1 MQPTTQDIECDILVL
16 GGGLGG
22 CAAAIRAARQGH
34 KVCLTEANP
43 WLGGQLT
50 AQGVSALDEHQYIE
64 HAGTTALYSEL
75 REQIRN
81 RYRER
86 YQLSDKALAAP
97 FFNPGDNWGNHLC
110 CEPRAALA
118 ALLSMLLP
126 QIEAGRLQIFY
137 YAHLLSAELTGTSIN
152 TVTVAQP
159 DFTRQLRFH
168 AAYYLDATELG
179 DLLPLLESPG
189 AHDTPSQQTDGPHP
203 TAHLT
208 FSYPFA
214 VDFRPNEKHT
224 IPTPPDYAYN
234 REHQPY
240 TPSMHYGEHEQSN
253 TLFTP
258 VEGLPGPLWTYR
270 RILAAEQFA
279 PGQVAGDV
287 SLVHWAGTTLGKGN
301 LIDADPE
308 TRIALLQR
316 AKNLSLGLLYWLQT
330 EAPRDDGQGCGYPEL
345 RLRPDIMGTSDGL
358 SQTPYTCQSRHI
370 IALRPLDEQSLRG
383 SSDTDP
389 RAAFFADSIGIG
401 HHPSDKH
408 GNTTPL
414 TALSTKAFQ
423 IPLSALIPTT
433 IDNML
438 PACKNLGI
446 SHSLSGLLRPHP
458 IEWNLGEAA
467 ATLASFCLKNN
478 AKPQTVVTNET
489 LLQTFQI
496 QLLQQGVPIHWYT
509 DLPTDHPAFASAQ
522 LLAIKNLWPGEA
534 NHLHFNPDQLLS
546 DDEVNKHLQI
556 AEINADGTPPLSRG
570 ELARLIAGQRF
581 GLNAQWEL
589 PGG

>member
-1 MQPTTQDIECDILVL
+1 MQPTSQDIECDILVL

-22 CAAAIRAARQGH
+22 CAAAIRATRQGH

-64 HAGTTALYSEL
+64 HAGTTALYGEL

-137 YAHLLSAELTGTSIN
+137 HAHLVSAELTGTSIN

-159 DFTRQLRFH
+159 DFSRQLRFH
-168 AAYYLDATELG
+168 ATYYLDATELG
-179 DLLPLLESPG
+179 DLLPLLDSPG
-189 AHDTPSQQTDGPHP
+189 ATDTPSQQTDGPHP
-203 TAHLT
+203 PAHLT

-224 IPTPPDYAYN
+224 ISTPPDYAYN

-240 TPSMHYGEHEQSN
+240 TLRMSDGERERSN
-253 TLFTP
+253 TFFAA
-258 VEGLPGPLWTYR
+258 VDGLPGPLWTYR

-287 SLVHWAGTTLGKGN
+287 SLVHWAGTALGEGN
-301 LIDADPE
+301 IIDADQE

-370 IALRPLDEQSLRG
+370 LALRPLDDQSLSG

-389 RAAFFADSIGIG
+389 RAAFFVDSIGIG
-401 HHPSDKH
+401 HLPADVH
-408 GNTTPL
+408 GNTIRL
-414 TALSTKAFQ
+414 TANSTKAFQ
-423 IPLSALIPTT
+423 IPLSALIPTA

-446 SHSLSGLLRPHP
+446 SHPLSPLFRPHP

-467 ATLASFCLKNN
+467 GALASFCLKNK
-478 AKPQTVVTNET
+478 AKPQAVATRAR
-489 LLQTFQI
+489 LLQALQFE
-496 QLLQQGVPIHWYT
+496 LLQQGVPIYWYT

-522 LLAIKNLWPGEA
+522 LLAIQNLWPGEA
-534 NHLHFNPDQLLS
+534 SHLHFEPDKLLS
-546 DDEVNKHLQI
+546 RDEVNKHLQM
-556 AEINADGTPPLSRG
+556 AEINADGTPSMARG
-570 ELARLIAGQRF
+570 KLAQLIAGKRF
-581 GLNAQWEL
+581 DLN
-589 PGG
+589 P